1 MDIEANL
8 GGSYYSGTILKIKIS
23 HPFEL
28 FIAIRKELIFQ
39 FQTATPLPP
48 TVHFSDDPYQPVQRN
63 TFKDKIAQIEPF
75 FSTSGQ
81 CLKIADKALLPK
93 KYSEQLPPPSY
104 PWHIATLD
112 QFVTMTKRCSLC
124 SRIGPLSCSLQDG
137 KEATGCSRAGTLSM
151 NVTQ

>member
-39 FQTATPLPP
+39 FQTATPPPPP

-104 PWHIATLD
+104 P
-112 QFVTMTKRCSLC
+112 
-124 SRIGPLSCSLQDG
+124 
-137 KEATGCSRAGTLSM
+137 
-151 NVTQ
+151 